1 MKPTPDHERK
11 ARELLGLTDEIL
23 AYSFVGTQAVAQKLH
38 LLELAKRIAQAL
50 AEAEVEGRRKAFE
63 EKVPRNPG
71 CLCQWEEGD
80 SPCPVHGE
88 HDDG

>member
-1 MKPTPDHERK
+1 MKFTTDHERK
-11 ARELLGLTDEIL
+11 ARYWCHTLRLWR
-23 AYSFVGTQAVAQKLH
+23 SRRVSTQD
-38 LLELAKRIAQAL
+38 
-50 AEAEVEGRRKAFE
+50 

-71 CLCQWEEGD
+71 CLCHWEEGD